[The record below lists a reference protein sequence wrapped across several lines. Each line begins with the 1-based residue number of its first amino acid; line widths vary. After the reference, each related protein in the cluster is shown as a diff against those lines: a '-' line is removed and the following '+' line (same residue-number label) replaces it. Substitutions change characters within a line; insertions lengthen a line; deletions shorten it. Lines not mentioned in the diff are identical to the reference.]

1 MNKQA
6 RKRLFDTIQAC
17 RAIEQFTSNTL
28 FDGYLANAMMRSA
41 VERQIEIVGESLN
54 LALQADPSLD
64 EQIPEAHR
72 IIGMRNR
79 IIHGYESVDDMIVW
93 DVVQT
98 KITPLRIQLE
108 QLI

>member
-28 FDGYLANAMMRSA
+28 FNGYLANAMMRSA

-54 LALQADPSLD
+54 LAL
-64 EQIPEAHR
+64 
-72 IIGMRNR
+72 
-79 IIHGYESVDDMIVW
+79 
-93 DVVQT
+93 
-98 KITPLRIQLE
+98 
-108 QLI
+108 